1 MEHCLENVVNKLVVI
16 RTPCGNVQ
24 GRLVDYELGAVLV
37 VEQGDTT
44 KCVVKDW
51 IAIYCI
57 DAVDKLH
64 GFYKTLGV
72 RTRPS

>member
-1 MEHCLENVVNKLVVI
+1 MWELCIEDVINKLVVV

-24 GRLVDYELGAVLV
+24 GRLLAHDGAMLV
-37 VEQGDTT
+37 VEQANTD
-44 KCVVKDW
+44 KCIVKAW

-64 GFYKTLGV
+64 GFYKSLGAWKK
-72 RTRPS
+72 PY